1 MQAEEVWKLVSQMK
15 KILVANGKKVEEFL
29 PGEIDKDEALAKV
42 TGRTGNL
49 RAPVLRRGDVLYV
62 GYNDELYSLISAS

>member
-1 MQAEEVWKLVSQMK
+1 M
-15 KILVANGKKVEEFL
+15 
-29 PGEIDKDEALAKV
+29 PGEIGRDEILVKV

-62 GYNDELYSLISAS
+62 GYNDELYALISST